1 MDKDKEV
8 SAGKDQANT
17 QLIQSLQ
24 RALDQELRAV
34 VLYRMLGDRQPD
46 EKRRN
51 LFYRLADSEKHHAD
65 KFNERIIALG
75 GTPSHR
81 NSKPRLLDRSMTR
94 ILSTEAMLR
103 RMEMEEE
110 RNISDYNNQSAI
122 ATDAE
127 SVGLFRQFEAEEKT
141 HAKVIK
147 GLFSPNSAQARLNT
161 MMSRE
166 KWHVSTG
173 SWIGDAIYGV
183 NDGLGA
189 VFGIV
194 SGVAGYT
201 GGGHAV
207 VVAGVFGMLA
217 SALSMGS
224 GAYLATKS
232 EREVYEAEIGRERRE
247 IEDDPEHEREE
258 LELIY
263 QLKGFS
269 AEESAR
275 MAQKI
280 SEQPDQFLQTMAHEE
295 LGLAQKSFPNPLL
308 AAGSSSLSTAIGA
321 IVPVAPFF
329 FTFGMKAIILSAV
342 ISTIAHF
349 AVGAA
354 KSIVTNRSW
363 WASGTEMMLV
373 GLLEAGITFGLGV
386 AFGTH

>member
-1 MDKDKEV
+1 MGEDKGV
-8 SAGKDQANT
+8 NVGTDQTNT
-17 QLIQSLQ
+17 QLMQSLQ

-46 EKRRN
+46 GKRRD
-51 LFYRLADSEKHHAD
+51 LFYKLADSEQRHAD
-65 KFNERIIALG
+65 KFSERIIALG

-81 NSKPRLLDRSMTR
+81 NSKPRLMDRSITR
-94 ILSTEAMLR
+94 ILSTETMLR

-110 RNISDYNNQSAI
+110 RNITDYSSQSAI
-122 ATDAE
+122 ASDAE
-127 SVGLFRQFEAEEKT
+127 SVGLFQQVESEEKA

-147 GLFSPNSAQARLNT
+147 GLFSPNSAQARLDT
-161 MMSRE
+161 LMRRE

-232 EREVYEAEIGRERRE
+232 EREIYEAEIGRERRE

-269 AEESAR
+269 ADESAR

-280 SEQPDQFLQTMAHEE
+280 SEQPEQFLQTMAHEE
-295 LGLAQKSFPNPLL
+295 LGLAQKSFPNPFL

-321 IVPVAPFF
+321 LVPVIPFF
-329 FTFGMKAIILSAV
+329 FTSGMRAIIISAIV
-342 ISTIAHF
+342 STAAHF

-363 WASGTEMMLV
+363 WASGAEMTGV

-386 AFGTH
+386 AFGSH